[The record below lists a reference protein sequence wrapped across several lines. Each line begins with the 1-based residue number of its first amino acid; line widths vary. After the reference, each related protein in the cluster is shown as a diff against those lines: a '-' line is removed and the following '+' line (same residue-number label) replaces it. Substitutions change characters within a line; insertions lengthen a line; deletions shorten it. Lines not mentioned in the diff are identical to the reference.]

1 MIHGSPIE
9 QAVLRDDGGDGW
21 VLALLVRLRPEM
33 MEWPD
38 MTNDPFWALCN
49 MMATLGGTLLN
60 SRSSCRNRERERETE
75 GDIDTQYYY
84 IYIDIGSNVVAIF
97 VHSCF
102 SGRVPLES

>member
-60 SRSSCRNRERERETE
+60 SRSSCRNRERDR
-75 GDIDTQYYY
+75 GRYGHAVLLY
-84 IYIDIGSNVVAIF
+84 IY
-97 VHSCF
+97 
-102 SGRVPLES
+102 RPR

>member
-60 SRSSCRNRERERETE
+60 SRSSCRNRERETE